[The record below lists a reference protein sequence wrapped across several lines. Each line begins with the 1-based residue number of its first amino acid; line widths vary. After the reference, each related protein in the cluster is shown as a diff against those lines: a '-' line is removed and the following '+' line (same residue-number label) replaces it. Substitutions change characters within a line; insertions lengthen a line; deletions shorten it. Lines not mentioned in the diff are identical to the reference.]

1 MADEHDAAGF
11 LIAPISS
18 MIEAVG
24 ASVARASI
32 DLNRAQL
39 AALEDYPEDLRRV
52 GMLPTIFHMQAVEVE
67 LKLALHIKQTKEP
80 VPDDRGLVRRGIDW
94 LLATPVNADYVNG
107 KEFNVE
113 GASSLR
119 MHFAPGP
126 PPGVAEAEGEQD
138 G

>member
-24 ASVARASI
+24 ASVAKASI

-39 AALEDYPEDLRRV
+39 AALREYPEELRRV
-52 GMLPTIFHMQAVEVE
+52 GLMPTIFHMQAVEVE
-67 LKLALHIKQTKEP
+67 LKLALHIRETKEP
-80 VPDDRGLVRRGIDW
+80 KTDDRGWIERGIDW

-113 GASSLR
+113 GASSLK

-126 PPGVAEAEGEQD
+126 PPGVEEGEGAQD